1 MKSLGMELLMPPTFN
16 VETGTFDDPQYV
28 DARGN
33 VLSEDDMDVFDL
45 ARIKGTTVS
54 KLKQM
59 DKNYNR
65 QVEEDAKLVNSTGQR
80 HSKKD
85 YDKLNSISIHNI
97 VMSTNQ
103 RNVKKA
109 FEDDTIHKEIVKIE
123 KKKGF
128 KRSAD

>member
-1 MKSLGMELLMPPTFN
+1 MKSLGMELFMPPTFN

-59 DKNYNR
+59 DKNYSR
-65 QVEEDAKLVNSTGQR
+65 
-80 HSKKD
+80 
-85 YDKLNSISIHNI
+85 
-97 VMSTNQ
+97 
-103 RNVKKA
+103 
-109 FEDDTIHKEIVKIE
+109 
-123 KKKGF
+123 
-128 KRSAD
+128 